1 MSMHLGVTQNFRHLI
16 DRTQRMLLQTPL
28 PPCRKRT
35 QKNGE
40 VKTPSEPKRGPPVY
54 EEVSIAHK
62 YSRLWAVYFKMENNT
77 ITFIPNEQS
86 VS

>member
-1 MSMHLGVTQNFRHLI
+1 MHLGVTQNFRHLI
-16 DRTQRMLLQTPL
+16 DRTERMLLQTPS
-28 PPCRKRT
+28 PPAESVRKKMAKSKHR
-35 QKNGE
+35 Q
-40 VKTPSEPKRGPPVY
+40 SQRGDPPVY

>member
-1 MSMHLGVTQNFRHLI
+1 
-16 DRTQRMLLQTPL
+16 MLLQTPL
-28 PPCRKRT
+28 PPL
-35 QKNGE
+35 
-40 VKTPSEPKRGPPVY
+40 PKAYAKKMAKSKHRQSQRDQRGDPPVY